1 MKVLDLS
8 CSHAHVFEGW
18 FASEDDFQSQLAR
31 GLVQCPIC
39 DDAQITKKLSA
50 PRLNLSGKKQ
60 APTQATEVG
69 AERLNATELIAN
81 GPDSARAGAPNHAQ
95 NRAKGEHPLQALMR
109 DPEFQAA
116 YMKMAKQVLAQT
128 EDVGDEFAREA
139 RKIHYGEAPERGIRG
154 QTTREEALELLEEGI
169 DVMPLPLPKALKGPL
184 Q

>member
-8 CSHAHVFEGW
+8 CSQAHVFEGW
-18 FASEDDFQSQLAR
+18 FASEEDFQSQLSR

-60 APTQATEVG
+60 AQALAAEAG
-69 AERLNATELIAN
+69 AERPNATELIAN
-81 GPDSARAGAPNHAQ
+81 GPDSARAGALNHPQ
-95 NRAKGEHPLQALMR
+95 NGADGAHPLHALMR
-109 DPEFQAA
+109 NPEFQAA

-128 EDVGDEFAREA
+128 EDVGDDFAREA
-139 RKIHYGEAPERGIRG
+139 RKMHYGEAPERGIRG
-154 QTTREEALELLEEGI
+154 QATRDEALELLEEGI